1 MDLFNRR
8 FARLCTALSQT
19 LARAVDTHA
28 APEPPGRD
36 AWIDGASS
44 EDELWSGVK
53 SPQWAIHLAHH
64 VGLPPRVMMDA
75 GTEQLSRSLEGYIEG
90 MPTVLDYGTIE
101 PQARQLDTYFDWAEQ
116 PLEDLTDGR
125 ERYEAAAIEQL
136 ERLRAQA
143 DSGPEVSP
151 YRDSARWPN
160 ELAPRLHRLVATSH
174 WFAAARHASE
184 SPPRRPAMRDDLG
197 VALAH
202 AFASRPRSH
211 DVSLQELVGALRASS
226 GA

>member
-1 MDLFNRR
+1 M
-8 FARLCTALSQT
+8 CTALSQT
-19 LARAVDTHA
+19 LARAVETHA
-28 APEPPGRD
+28 APEPAGWA
-36 AWIDGASS
+36 AWIENARS
-44 EDELWSGVK
+44 EDDLWCGVK
-53 SPQWAIHLAHH
+53 SPQWAVHLAHH
-64 VGLPPRVMMDA
+64 LGRSPEVMMNA
-75 GTEQLSRSLEGYIEG
+75 GTEQLARTLEGYIEG

-101 PQARQLDTYFDWAEQ
+101 PQERLLDSYFDWADQ

-136 ERLRAQA
+136 ELLRAQA

-202 AFASRPRSH
+202 AFASRARPQ
-211 DVSLQELVGALRASS
+211 DASLRAFVQALR
-226 GA
+226 G